1 MVRMLVHS
9 LQGRFNEMASDYNEF
24 TRKMEKSLNVL
35 KDEFGGIRAG
45 RANPRL
51 LDKISVD
58 YYGTPTQIS
67 QLANI
72 QVPEARQII
81 IQPWD
86 TKILNDVIRAI
97 QMSDL
102 GINPNNDGKVIRLM
116 FPPLTEERRVDLTKD
131 VKKLS
136 ENCKIAIRQIRR
148 EAVETFK
155 KKEKAKEITEDD
167 LKNSEK
173 DIQKFT
179 DEYIEKVDKTLEAK
193 IAEIME
199 I

>member
-1 MVRMLVHS
+1 
-9 LQGRFNEMASDYNEF
+9 MASDYNEF

>member
-1 MVRMLVHS
+1 MS
-9 LQGRFNEMASDYNEF
+9 KNYDEF
-24 TRKMEKSLNVL
+24 TKKMDKSINFL
-35 KDEFGGIRAG
+35 KDELGSIRAG

-51 LDKISVD
+51 LDKITVN
-58 YYGTPTQIS
+58 YYGTPTLIT